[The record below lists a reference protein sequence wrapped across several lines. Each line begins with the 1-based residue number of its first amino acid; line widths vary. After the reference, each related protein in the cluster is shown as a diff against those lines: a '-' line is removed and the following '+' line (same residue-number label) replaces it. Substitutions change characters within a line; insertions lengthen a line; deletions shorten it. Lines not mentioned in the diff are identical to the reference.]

1 MEIKNYQLIGYN
13 EILISYYE
21 KRLPQKISYA
31 ITKNLMVFA
40 TEMDVYQKMLQ
51 RVLDDYKDYYIK
63 DDTGNIKYYDS
74 GLPMVQSDHEEEYMH
89 RVEELL
95 NNEIEVPIYKIDE
108 SLFSYEDSDRY
119 DSLSAADIMRLT
131 EVLC

>member
-31 ITKNLMVFA
+31 ITKNLVVFA

-51 RVLDDYKDYYIK
+51 RILDDYKDYYIK
-63 DDTGNIKYYDS
+63 DDAGNIKYYDS
-74 GLPMVQSDHEEEYMH
+74 GLPMVQSDHEEEYTH